1 MTNLPG
7 TINTPSVAN
16 ETARP
21 SSFFRLDEE
30 FLSLHDAERK
40 VWKEYLTN
48 WKGTKRRTFIHFCQN
63 KNEVQ
68 LRFV

>member
-48 WKGTKRRTFIHFCQN
+48 
-63 KNEVQ
+63 
-68 LRFV
+68 